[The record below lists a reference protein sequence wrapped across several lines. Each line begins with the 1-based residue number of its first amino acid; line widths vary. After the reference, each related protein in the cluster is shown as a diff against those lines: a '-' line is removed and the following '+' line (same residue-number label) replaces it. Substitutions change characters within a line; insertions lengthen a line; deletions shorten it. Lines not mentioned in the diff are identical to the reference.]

1 MKKKFVLFAG
11 PSSAKIGLDVAH
23 LLGLDLN
30 SISVG
35 SYADGETS
43 VQLND
48 SVRGKHVFVVQSTDS
63 STALMELFLLISTC
77 RRASAKSITAV
88 IPYYGYARQDRRM
101 AREPIAAADVAKML
115 EEMGI
120 DRVMCLDL
128 HNDSLRGFFKPKV
141 PVENLLAGPVAAA
154 YFHEEMCMLQTSSD
168 QPNSYPLVTVVATHE
183 GQVQR
188 AAEFRKVMQKM
199 SGQEVDLA
207 FISKTR
213 LYPGQK
219 NYDPYLVGDV
229 RGRVCIL
236 IDDIVNTGT
245 TLKSSVEQLQASGAA
260 KIYAWATHGVFGP
273 LNPETPE
280 MIQSQE
286 GLEFLLISNSVSSN
300 IMLTP
305 KIRQLNVGPL
315 LAEAIARSLH
325 NESITGIL
333 DLDDLSKRID
343 EFNYGEK

>member
-1 MKKKFVLFAG
+1 
-11 PSSAKIGLDVAH
+11 
-23 LLGLDLN
+23 
-30 SISVG
+30 
-35 SYADGETS
+35 
-43 VQLND
+43 
-48 SVRGKHVFVVQSTDS
+48 
-63 STALMELFLLISTC
+63 
-77 RRASAKSITAV
+77 
-88 IPYYGYARQDRRM
+88 
-101 AREPIAAADVAKML
+101 
-115 EEMGI
+115 
-120 DRVMCLDL
+120 
-128 HNDSLRGFFKPKV
+128 
-141 PVENLLAGPVAAA
+141 
-154 YFHEEMCMLQTSSD
+154 
-168 QPNSYPLVTVVATHE
+168 
-183 GQVQR
+183 
-188 AAEFRKVMQKM
+188 MQKM